1 MEGQYIDL
9 LIQDNDLVLDLSRQ
23 PAPIQDRAS
32 IAQDIAHMIRD
43 SGLLVTLVAER
54 DRLRQRD
61 CIQQL
66 ELLVEDDERLV
77 PGTAQIIEQE
87 PGVYLV
93 TATTLAFGQI
103 EVSGV
108 KA

>member
-1 MEGQYIDL
+1 MSEYIDL
-9 LIQDNDLVLDLSRQ
+9 LIIDNDLALDLSQQ
-23 PAPIQDRAS
+23 PNLVDDRAC

-66 ELLVEDDERLV
+66 ELLVENDERLV
-77 PGTAQIIEQE
+77 PGTAQISQLQ
-87 PGVYLV
+87 PGQFLV
-93 TATTLAFGQI
+93 TATTLKFGSI
-103 EVSGV
+103 EVNL
-108 KA
+108 

>member
-1 MEGQYIDL
+1 MSEYIDL
-9 LIQDNDLVLDLSRQ
+9 LIHDNDLVLDLSRQ
-23 PAPIQDRAS
+23 PQLIDDRAS

-66 ELLVEDDERLV
+66 ELMVEADERLV
-77 PGTAQIIEQE
+77 PGTALITQLE
-87 PGVYLV
+87 PGQFLV
-93 TATTLAFGQI
+93 TATTLRFGTI
-103 EVSGV
+103 KVTL
-108 KA
+108 